1 MIYVFFS
8 GHKSIGES
16 LMKSFGLSQE
26 EVMRL
31 MSNKSVRK
39 STILKK
45 LKLLT
50 EYGFR
55 KDQITARIIR
65 YNAKGIQYFFRR
77 LSTLM
82 TRCKAFLHRTDCKGV
97 VLTIVFFCL
106 FNFFF
111 EMFGAHQSFL

>member
-1 MIYVFFS
+1 MHCEYLLRIQNSGVDDLWYMFFFS

-26 EVMRL
+26 VMRL

-45 LKLLT
+45 FKLLM

-65 YNAKGIQYFFRR
+65 YNAKGIQYFFR
-77 LSTLM
+77 
-82 TRCKAFLHRTDCKGV
+82 K
-97 VLTIVFFCL
+97 
-106 FNFFF
+106 
-111 EMFGAHQSFL
+111 

>member
-1 MIYVFFS
+1 MPICVEIYVKTVNRMMSKMHCEYLLRIQNSGVDDLWHMFFFS

-65 YNAKGIQYFFRR
+65 YNAKGIQYFFR
-77 LSTLM
+77 
-82 TRCKAFLHRTDCKGV
+82 K
-97 VLTIVFFCL
+97 
-106 FNFFF
+106 
-111 EMFGAHQSFL
+111 